1 LFATAAIDQKEERQA
16 SRAENK
22 LFTLLL
28 TAALAGEL
36 NERQLLAT
44 VGQREKIEQRTS
56 QKFYRLKGQG
66 KIGSCT
72 VVGLWQSKQ
81 TSQALAAANQ

>member
-1 LFATAAIDQKEERQA
+1 MFASAAIDQIEERQV

-22 LFTLLL
+22 LFTLLQLLL
-28 TAALAGEL
+28 TACYCRTE
-36 NERQLLAT
+36 
-44 VGQREKIEQRTS
+44 REKNEQRKS
-56 QKFYRLKGQG
+56 QNTNPLKGQG

>member
-1 LFATAAIDQKEERQA
+1 LFATAAIDQKEERQV
-16 SRAENK
+16 
-22 LFTLLL
+22 
-28 TAALAGEL
+28 EL
-36 NERQLLAT
+36 KISCLPCCSCCLQLAT
-44 VGQREKIEQRTS
+44 VGQREKNEQRKS
-56 QKFYRLKGQG
+56 QNTNPLKGQG

>member
-28 TAALAGEL
+28 TAALAVEL
-36 NERQLLAT
+36 NQRQLAT
-44 VGQREKIEQRTS
+44 CYYT
-56 QKFYRLKGQG
+56 
-66 KIGSCT
+66 
-72 VVGLWQSKQ
+72 
-81 TSQALAAANQ
+81 